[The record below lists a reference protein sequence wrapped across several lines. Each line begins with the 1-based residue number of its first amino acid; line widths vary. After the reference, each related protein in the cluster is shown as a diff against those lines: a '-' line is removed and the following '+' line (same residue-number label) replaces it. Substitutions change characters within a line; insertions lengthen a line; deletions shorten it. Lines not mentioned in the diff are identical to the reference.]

1 MRARID
7 RAEPPRLYQALAA
20 LAVKGDPEEVLT
32 ARGLEVV
39 SDDGPL
45 LEVIDATLAEQPDIA
60 EKIKQGNL
68 GPIGAVIGAVMKA
81 TRGQADAGRVRELV
95 IERVQS

>member
-1 MRARID
+1 MLD
-7 RAEPPRLYQALAA
+7 RHPRDGGAVDRVVLAGE
-20 LAVKGDPEEVLT
+20 GDPEAIVV

-45 LEVIDATLAEQPDIA
+45 LEAIDAALASQPDIA
-60 EKIKQGNL
+60 EKIRSGNL
-68 GPIGAVIGAVMKA
+68 GPIGAVIGSVMKA

-95 IERVQS
+95 LERVAGS

>member
-1 MRARID
+1 
-7 RAEPPRLYQALAA
+7 
-20 LAVKGDPEEVLT
+20 VLT

-60 EKIKQGNL
+60 EKIRSGNL
-68 GPIGAVIGAVMKA
+68 GPMGVIIGAVMKA

-95 IERVQS
+95 MERLG